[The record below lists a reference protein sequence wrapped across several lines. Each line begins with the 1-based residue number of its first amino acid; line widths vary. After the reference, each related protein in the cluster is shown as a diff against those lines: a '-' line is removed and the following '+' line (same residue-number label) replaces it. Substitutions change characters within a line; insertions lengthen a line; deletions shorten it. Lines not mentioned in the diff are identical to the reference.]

1 MESRIVKQARE
12 FCHELLPNMT
22 LKESQEFE
30 IFSTAML
37 AATLSNKADNEIL
50 KDIWLNDNISGIDGF
65 FIIVDNSLY
74 SISSYNIL
82 LAEDVKF
89 KNVEFCFVEAKTS
102 KSVDIGDILKFYNTL
117 TSILE
122 RKNNYPKNIAECI
135 HDFDKK
141 SQQHKNITLK
151 ASFYFCTQKT
161 ESEIKTLEDN
171 WRDKIETDEEN
182 IREFIEIKTYLIG
195 SEFIRKIYESN
206 RTGQVSISIPKNNL
220 ISISNKCFIGY
231 IDALSLLK
239 SISLE
244 NNQLRTLNNNVFEDN
259 IRLFLGNTDINSNIQ
274 NTATTKDADFHL
286 YNNGITIIN
295 SEYKN
300 NTNDYIFYS
309 VRIINGCQTIN
320 SLFEIYRYAD
330 DTQVIKN
337 IILPVKLIEAID
349 EDEIELIATSA
360 NSQNQ
365 IDTYQLLSNREFFK
379 FLEDYFHKNII
390 GDKPI
395 FYKRRIGQTD
405 KENYINVDLLIIMR
419 ALMSSIFCIPHRAS
433 GYFDSTM
440 NKYLENLKNINQES
454 YCRLIYHATYLFVF
468 VQDFLNTNKKDKT
481 HLLKHHVVFI
491 IFKLIILNTNFKK
504 PKKMGD
510 LPSISENEIEIVCN
524 KINSLL
530 SCREKFENLIKRILK
545 RINDTDLN
553 MPNIIKTNQK
563 ILYSPI
569 TKTIKNFDD
578 FCIQLQEYYNE

>member
-1 MESRIVKQARE
+1 M
-12 FCHELLPNMT
+12 
-22 LKESQEFE
+22 
-30 IFSTAML
+30 
-37 AATLSNKADNEIL
+37 
-50 KDIWLNDNISGIDGF
+50 
-65 FIIVDNSLY
+65 
-74 SISSYNIL
+74 
-82 LAEDVKF
+82 
-89 KNVEFCFVEAKTS
+89 
-102 KSVDIGDILKFYNTL
+102 KFYNTL
-117 TSILE
+117 TSILK

-135 HDFDKK
+135 HAFDKK

-161 ESEIKTLEDN
+161 ESEIKTLEYN
-171 WRDKIETDEEN
+171 WKDKIKTNEEN

-231 IDALSLLK
+231 LDALSLLQ

-274 NTATTKDADFHL
+274 NTATTKDSDFYL

-390 GDKPI
+390 DNKPI
-395 FYKRRIGQTD
+395 FYKRRIGQID
-405 KENYINVDLLIIMR
+405 EKNYINVDLLIIMR
-419 ALMSSIFCIPHRAS
+419 ALMSSIFHIPHRAS

-440 NKYLENLKNINQES
+440 NKYLENLKGINQES
-454 YCRLIYHATYLFVF
+454 YCKLIYHATYLFVF
-468 VQDFLNTNKKDKT
+468 VQDFLNTNKKDKI
-481 HLLKHHVVFI
+481 HLLKHHITFI
-491 IFKLIILNTNFKK
+491 IFKVVTLDTNFKK
-504 PKKMGD
+504 PRKMGD
-510 LPSISENEIEIVCN
+510 IPNLNEIEMVCS
-524 KINSLL
+524 KLNSLL
-530 SCREKFENLIKRILK
+530 SCREKFENLIKHILK
-545 RINDTDLN
+545 HINDTDLN
-553 MPNIIKTNQK
+553 ISNITKTNQK

-569 TKTIKNFDD
+569 TKIIDNFDD
-578 FCIQLQEYYNE
+578 FCIQLREYYDE